1 MFTNSKLSCNGVQ
14 IERLNCFHKNERMW
28 HKLHGWH
35 FKVGKIQEIDSVKP
49 IGSVGHSNKSK
60 ILRIR
65 LLPARI
71 FCQSLIRKIQRVN
84 TRYHVKIRKLILYS
98 CMSFFR
104 AWTSYMPLTDW
115 TESMAKATERNLTRR
130 PMTFINTYILQKL
143 AFIPTISPN
152 DFFNK
157 GLELPDALSVGPCI
171 VSILMKSVF
180 VVYGGNLSLA
190 SSCIWI
196 VDIPVNVFERF
207 NISRFL
213 LRFCGD

>member
-1 MFTNSKLSCNGVQ
+1 MSRIFVFKLNYVMFNNWKLSCNGVQ

-28 HKLHGWH
+28 HKLHGRH

-104 AWTSYMPLTDW
+104 TWTSYMPLTDW

-130 PMTFINTYILQKL
+130 PMTFINTYIL
-143 AFIPTISPN
+143 
-152 DFFNK
+152 
-157 GLELPDALSVGPCI
+157 
-171 VSILMKSVF
+171 
-180 VVYGGNLSLA
+180 
-190 SSCIWI
+190 
-196 VDIPVNVFERF
+196 
-207 NISRFL
+207 
-213 LRFCGD
+213 